1 VIFNLHFMVLKK
13 FLTLIAL
20 LPLLLF
26 LFSCAK
32 KPVVNESAFI
42 IVPHWQELQLGDEA
56 AKAILKKEKPVKDP
70 RYTERVK
77 RVFQR
82 LLAAL
87 PPEYRKAYEWKVYVL
102 DRKEINAFALPNG
115 NIFVFKGLL
124 DFVKDDDELA
134 AVLGH
139 EMAHVI
145 LRHGAEKLSWVT
157 LAQLGEY
164 ALLIKVPPAN
174 RQLAAQLYEAGVNIA
189 FLLPYS
195 RQQEKEADIV
205 GVLLM
210 MRAGFNPE
218 GAVELWD
225 RMVKEFKGKE
235 PPEWLSDHP
244 ASEHR
249 LEYIR
254 KVVQF
259 LKAHPQYVE
268 KFEIPKKLLEGA

>member
-1 VIFNLHFMVLKK
+1 MIFNLHFMGFKRL
-13 FLTLIAL
+13 LTLGVF
-20 LPLLLF
+20 PLLLF
-26 LFSCAK
+26 LLSCAK

-42 IVPHWQELQLGDEA
+42 IIPHSQELKLGDQA
-56 AKAILKKEKPVKDP
+56 ASAILKKEKLVKDP

-87 PPEYRKAYEWKVYVL
+87 PPKYRKAYEWKVYVL
-102 DRKEINAFALPNG
+102 DRNDINAFALPNG

-124 DFVKDDDELA
+124 DFVKNDDELA

-145 LRHGAEKLSWVT
+145 LRHGAEKMSWAM

-164 ALLIKVPPAN
+164 ALLSKVPAAN
-174 RQLAAQLYEAGVNIA
+174 RDLAARLYGLGVNVA

-195 RQQEKEADIV
+195 RKQEKEADIV

-210 MRAGFNPE
+210 MRAGYDPE
-218 GAVELWD
+218 GAVKLWEE
-225 RMVKEFKGKE
+225 MVKKFKDRE

-259 LKAHPQYVE
+259 LKNHPQYVE
-268 KFEIPKKLLEGA
+268 KFEIPQKLLEED

>member
-1 VIFNLHFMVLKK
+1 MIFNLHFMGFKRL
-13 FLTLIAL
+13 LTLGVF
-20 LPLLLF
+20 PLLLF
-26 LFSCAK
+26 LLSCAK

-42 IVPHWQELQLGDEA
+42 IIPHSQELKLGDQA
-56 AKAILKKEKPVKDP
+56 ASAILKKEKLVKDP

-87 PPEYRKAYEWKVYVL
+87 PPKYRKAYEWKVYVL
-102 DRKEINAFALPNG
+102 DRKDINAFALPNG

-124 DFVKDDDELA
+124 DFVKNDDELA

-145 LRHGAEKLSWVT
+145 LRHGAEKMSWAM

-164 ALLIKVPPAN
+164 ALLSKVPAAN
-174 RQLAAQLYEAGVNIA
+174 RDLAARLYGLGVNVA

-195 RQQEKEADIV
+195 RKQEKEADIV

-210 MRAGFNPE
+210 MRAGYDPE
-218 GAVELWD
+218 GAVKLWEE
-225 RMVKEFKGKE
+225 MVKKFKDRE

-259 LKAHPQYVE
+259 LKTHPQYVE
-268 KFEIPKKLLEGA
+268 KFEIPPKLLEED